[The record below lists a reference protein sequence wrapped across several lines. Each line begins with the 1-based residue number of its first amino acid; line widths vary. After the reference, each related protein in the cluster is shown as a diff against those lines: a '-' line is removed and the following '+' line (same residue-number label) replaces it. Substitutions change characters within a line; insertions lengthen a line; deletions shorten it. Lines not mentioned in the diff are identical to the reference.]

1 MSNAFNNFL
10 GQVLQGAGN
19 PKGQLADY
27 AHASRLYVDNTMAL
41 APKNGWIF
49 YVVFNINQSA
59 LNNMKA
65 GNNSNPGLLDF
76 LKKVLQTTD
85 DWKVR
90 RQPEVGMLVKST
102 DLPKFA
108 LQTEVVN
115 QYNRKTVIQKGI
127 TYENINM
134 TFHDDMSNVTHRLWE
149 YYYKYYYADSNYGSG
164 SNFSVGTKPAAFTD
178 TKYKSNADIY
188 QSTNYGLNN
197 AQVDPFFDSIC
208 IYQLNQKSF
217 TSFILI
223 NPLITSWQHDRLD
236 QSTGNKVLENKMT
249 LAYETV
255 LYGTGRVAKDNP
267 SGFATFHYDLAP
279 SPLSIAGGGNNSL
292 FGPGGI
298 ISGAAD
304 VFGDISNVVDKPS
317 IGGILGTALAGG
329 NLIKNLKN
337 VSGASLQGE
346 LTGLISG
353 GGARGLIGTGAA
365 ALAGVGGLASA
376 GIKLFK
382 GNNTAAKTAEGDVQA
397 KAADT
402 NSTPD
407 SNNQNPDTPP
417 PETPPAP
424 PPDIENISNDGW
436 GEG

>member
-19 PKGQLADY
+19 PKGQMADY
-27 AHASRLYVDNTMAL
+27 AHASRLYIDNTMAL

-49 YVVFNINQSA
+49 YVVFNINQAA
-59 LNNMKA
+59 LNNFK
-65 GNNSNPGLLDF
+65 GGTNTNPGLLDF
-76 LKKVLQTTD
+76 LKSVLQTAD
-85 DWKVR
+85 DWKIR
-90 RQPEVGMLVKST
+90 RQPEVGMLVKAT
-102 DLPKFA
+102 DLPKFTV
-108 LQTEVVN
+108 QTEVVN
-115 QYNRKTVIQKGI
+115 QYNRKTYIQKAL
-127 TYENINM
+127 TYDTINM
-134 TFHDDMSNVTHRLWE
+134 VFHDDMSNVTHRLWE

-197 AQVDPFFDSIC
+197 GQDAPFFDSIC

-217 TSFILI
+217 TSFILL
-223 NPLITSWQHDRLD
+223 NPIITNWQHDRLD
-236 QSTGNKVLENKMT
+236 QSSGNKVLENKMT
-249 LAYETV
+249 LGYEGV
-255 LYGTGRVAKDNP
+255 LYGTGRVRKDNP

-304 VFGDISNVVDKPS
+304 VFGDISNVIDKPS

-329 NLIKNLKN
+329 NLVKNLKN
-337 VSGASLQGE
+337 VNRSSIAGE
-346 LTGLISG
+346 ITGLISG
-353 GGARGLIGTGAA
+353 GGARGIIGSAGGAILGGA
-365 ALAGVGGLASA
+365 VSGVAGLASA

-382 GNNTAAKTAEGDVQA
+382 GDNAAAKASEGEVEA
-397 KAADT
+397 KSADT
-402 NSTPD
+402 NSSPE
-407 SNNQNPDTPP
+407 SNNENPATPP
-417 PETPPAP
+417 PAEQPPPPAEVTTYY
-424 PPDIENISNDGW
+424 DY
-436 GEG
+436 